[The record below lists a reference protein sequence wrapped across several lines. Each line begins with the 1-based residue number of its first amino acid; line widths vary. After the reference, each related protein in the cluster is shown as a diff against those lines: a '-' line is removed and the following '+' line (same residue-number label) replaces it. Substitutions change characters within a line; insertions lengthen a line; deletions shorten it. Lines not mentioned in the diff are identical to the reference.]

1 MSLAANTTRE
11 SLADNRADAEW
22 LDRLA
27 IDTIRT
33 LAIDAVQKA
42 NSGHA
47 GTPMAMAPV
56 VYTLWQQFLRY
67 DPADPHWPNRDRFV
81 LSCGHAS
88 MLLYSLLHLAGVRA
102 EDGGPAV
109 SLDDIKHFRQLN
121 SRTPGHPEYHMTTGV
136 ETTTGPL
143 GQGCGNSVGM
153 AMAGRWLADKFN
165 SPATTLFDYDVYV
178 LCSDGDMME
187 GVASEA
193 ASLAGHLKLSNLC
206 WIYDSNTIT
215 IEGHTDLAFNENVG
229 ERFQA
234 YGWNVLHVDN
244 AEDRDALVQALN
256 AFHKTDDR
264 PTMIIVN
271 SVIGYGAPH
280 KQGTAAAHSDA
291 LGEEEVRLAKRA
303 YGWPEDASFLV
314 PDGVRER
321 FADGVGKRG
330 AELNKAWRKVRQ
342 DFAQRNAKRAVELD
356 TLLAGKLPKGWEDA
370 LPSFKADTK
379 GMATRESSGKVLNA
393 IAERI
398 PWLLGGSADLA
409 PSNKTKLGF
418 DGAGTLQ
425 PGSPGGRNLHFGV
438 REHGMGAVCN
448 GLALS
453 GLRPFGATFLVFSD
467 YMRPAIRLAALMEL
481 PLFHV
486 FTHDSIGVG
495 EDGPTHQP
503 VEQLLALR
511 AIPGLLVLRPAD
523 ANEVAE
529 SYRVILGSERQPAC
543 LVLSRQGLPTFDR
556 QRYASAAGVARGA
569 YVLADSEGGEPQVIL
584 IGTGSEVQ
592 LCIDAYELLKK
603 EGIPARVVSMPSWHL
618 FEKQEQSYRNE
629 VLPPHITA
637 RVAVEQASVMGWD
650 RYAGSSGAIIG
661 MHTFGSSAPLSDL
674 LKKFGFT
681 PEKVYEAAKDQISRA
696 KSAEHKPPPRA
707 NA

>member
-1 MSLAANTTRE
+1 MSLAANAKRVP
-11 SLADNRADAEW
+11 SSDSRAEEDRF
-22 LDRLA
+22 DRLA

-56 VYTLWQQFLRY
+56 AYTLWQQFLRY

-88 MLLYSLLHLAGVRA
+88 MLLYSLLHLADVRA
-102 EDGGPAV
+102 DDGGPAV
-109 SLDDIKHFRQLN
+109 SLEDIKHFRQLN
-121 SRTPGHPEYHMTTGV
+121 SRTPGHPEYHLTTGV

-153 AMAGRWLADKFN
+153 AMASRWLAARFN
-165 SPATTLFDYDVYV
+165 SPGLTLFDYDVYV
-178 LCSDGDMME
+178 ICSDGDMME

-193 ASLAGHLKLSNLC
+193 ASLAGHLQLSNLC

-229 ERFQA
+229 ERFHA

-244 AEDRDALVQALN
+244 AEDRDALVRALN
-256 AFHKTDDR
+256 AFKKTNDR

-303 YGWPEDASFLV
+303 YGWPEDATFLV

-321 FADGVGKRG
+321 FAEGIGKRG
-330 AELNKAWRKVRQ
+330 AELNEAWRKLRR
-342 DFAQRNAKRAVELD
+342 DYAQRNAKQASELD
-356 TLLAGKLPKGWEDA
+356 TLLAGKLPDGWEAA
-370 LPSFKADTK
+370 LPSFKADAK

-393 IAERI
+393 VAERI
-398 PWLLGGSADLA
+398 PWLIGGSADLA

-425 PGSPGGRNLHFGV
+425 PGSPSGRNLHFGV
-438 REHGMGAVCN
+438 REHAMGAICN

-467 YMRPAIRLAALMEL
+467 YMRPAIRLASLMEL
-481 PLFHV
+481 PLFLI

-523 ANEVAE
+523 ANEVSE
-529 SYRVILGSERQPAC
+529 CYRVILNAKRQPAC

-556 QRYASAAGVARGA
+556 EKYGSASGVARGA
-569 YVLADSEGGEPQVIL
+569 YVLADAEGSEPEVIL
-584 IGTGSEVQ
+584 IGSGSEVR
-592 LCIDAYELLKK
+592 LCVETYEKLKQ

-618 FEKQEQSYRNE
+618 FEKQEQSYRDE

-637 RVAVEQASVMGWD
+637 RVAVEQGSVIGWD

-681 PEKVYEAAKDQISRA
+681 PEKVYEAAKEQIDRA
-696 KSAEHKPPPRA
+696 KSERKPTPRT

>member
-1 MSLAANTTRE
+1 MSLATSAKRDF
-11 SLADNRADAEW
+11 SADNRAEEDR
-22 LDRLA
+22 LDRLC
-27 IDTIRT
+27 INTIRT

-56 VYTLWQQFLRY
+56 AYTLWQQFLRY

-88 MLLYSLLHLAGVRA
+88 MLLYSLLHLANVRA
-102 EDGGPAV
+102 DDGSEAV
-109 SLDDIKHFRQLN
+109 SLEDIRHFRQLN
-121 SRTPGHPEYHMTTGV
+121 SRTPGHPEYHLTTGV

-143 GQGCGNSVGM
+143 GQGCGNSVGI

-165 SPATTLFDYDVYV
+165 SPDITLFDYDVYV
-178 LCSDGDMME
+178 ICSDGDMME

-215 IEGHTDLAFNENVG
+215 IEGHTDLTFSDDVG
-229 ERFQA
+229 ARFSA
-234 YGWNVLHVDN
+234 YGWNVLHVHD
-244 AEDRDALVQALN
+244 AEDRDALVKALN
-256 AFHKTDDR
+256 TFRKTNDR
-264 PTMIIVN
+264 PTMIVVN

-291 LGEEEVRLAKRA
+291 LGEEEVRLTKRA
-303 YGWPEDASFLV
+303 YGWPEDAFFLV

-321 FADGVGKRG
+321 FAEGVGKRG
-330 AELNKAWRKVRQ
+330 GELNAAWRKVRQ
-342 DFAQRNAKRAVELD
+342 DFAKRNAKRAEELD
-356 TLLAGKLPKGWEDA
+356 SLLAGKVPSGWESA
-370 LPSFKADTK
+370 LPSFKPDPK
-379 GMATRESSGKVLNA
+379 GMATRESSGKILNA
-393 IAERI
+393 VAERI
-398 PWLLGGSADLA
+398 PYLLGGSADLA

-425 PGSPGGRNLHFGV
+425 ADSPGGRNLHFGV
-438 REHGMGAVCN
+438 REHAMGAVCN
-448 GLALS
+448 GLALC

-481 PLFHV
+481 PVFHV

-529 SYRVILGSERQPAC
+529 SYRVILSTRNQPAC
-543 LVLSRQGLPTFDR
+543 LVLSRQGLPTYDR
-556 QRYASAAGVARGA
+556 ERYASAAGVARGA
-569 YVLADSEGGEPQVIL
+569 YVMADAEGGEPQVIL
-584 IGTGSEVQ
+584 IGTGSEVR
-592 LCIDAYELLKK
+592 LCVETYEKLKQ
-603 EGIPARVVSMPSWHL
+603 EGIPARLVSMPSWYL
-618 FEKQEQSYRNE
+618 FEQQEQSYRDE

-637 RVAVEQASVMGWD
+637 RVAVEQGSVIGWD

-681 PEKVYEAAKDQISRA
+681 PEKVYEAAKDQIARA
-696 KSAEHKPPPRA
+696 KSSEHKPTPRA

>member
-1 MSLAANTTRE
+1 MSLAANTKRD
-11 SLADNRADAEW
+11 SLADNRADEDR
-22 LDRLA
+22 LDRLC

-102 EDGGPAV
+102 DDGGPAV

-121 SRTPGHPEYHMTTGV
+121 SRTPGHPEYHMTSGV

-153 AMAGRWLADKFN
+153 AMGGRWLADKFN
-165 SPATTLFDYDVYV
+165 TPATTLFDYDVYV

-229 ERFQA
+229 ERFHA

-244 AEDRDALVQALN
+244 AEDRDALVRALN
-256 AFHKTDDR
+256 AFRKTDDR
-264 PTMIIVN
+264 PTMIVVN

-321 FADGVGKRG
+321 FAEGIGKRG
-330 AELNKAWRKVRQ
+330 AEINKAWRKVRQ
-342 DFAQRNAKRAVELD
+342 DFAKQNAKRAEELD
-356 TLLAGKLPKGWEDA
+356 TLLAGKLPQGWEDA
-370 LPSFKADTK
+370 LPSFKTDPK

-481 PLFHV
+481 PLFHI

-511 AIPGLLVLRPAD
+511 AIPGLLVLRPA
-523 ANEVAE
+523 
-529 SYRVILGSERQPAC
+529 C

-556 QRYASAAGVARGA
+556 ERYASAAGVARGA
-569 YVLADSEGGEPQVIL
+569 YVLADAEGGEPLVIL
-584 IGTGSEVQ
+584 IGTGSELR
-592 LCIDAYELLKK
+592 LCVETYEKLKQ

-618 FEKQEQSYRNE
+618 FEQQEQSYRNE

-637 RVAVEQASVMGWD
+637 RVAVEQGSVIGWD

-696 KSAEHKPPPRA
+696 KSSEHKPTPRT

>member
-1 MSLAANTTRE
+1 MSLAANTKRGP
-11 SLADNRADAEW
+11 SADSRADEDR

-27 IDTIRT
+27 INTIRT
-33 LAIDAVQKA
+33 LAVDAVQKA

-47 GTPMAMAPV
+47 GTPMAMAAV
-56 VYTLWQQFLRY
+56 AYTLWQQFLRY

-102 EDGGPAV
+102 DDGGPAV
-109 SLDDIKHFRQLN
+109 SLDDIKQFRQLN
-121 SRTPGHPEYHMTTGV
+121 SRTPGHPEYHLTTGV

-153 AMAGRWLADKFN
+153 AMASRWLADRFN
-165 SPATTLFDYDVYV
+165 SPDTTLFDYDVYV

-229 ERFQA
+229 ERFHA

-244 AEDRDALVQALN
+244 AEDRDALVRALN
-256 AFHKTDDR
+256 IFKKTDDR

-291 LGEEEVRLAKRA
+291 LGEEEVRLTKRA
-303 YGWPEDASFLV
+303 YGWPEDAFFLV

-321 FADGVGKRG
+321 FAEGVGKRG

-342 DFAQRNAKRAVELD
+342 DFAKQNAKQAEELD
-356 TLLAGKLPKGWEDA
+356 TLLAGKLPKGWDAA
-370 LPSFKADTK
+370 LPSFKADPK

-409 PSNKTKLGF
+409 PSNKTKLGLRRRRDAATRLARRTQSAF
-418 DGAGTLQ
+418 RRARTCDGRRLQ
-425 PGSPGGRNLHFGV
+425 RACGV
-438 REHGMGAVCN
+438 C
-448 GLALS
+448 

-481 PLFHV
+481 PLFHI
-486 FTHDSIGVG
+486 FTHDFDRRRRRRTDASAG
-495 EDGPTHQP
+495 
-503 VEQLLALR
+503 R
-511 AIPGLLVLRPAD
+511 AASGIARNSRSFGAAPCRRKRSGR
-523 ANEVAE
+523 
-529 SYRVILGSERQPAC
+529 ILSRHSEREK
-543 LVLSRQGLPTFDR
+543 S
-556 QRYASAAGVARGA
+556 AGV
-569 YVLADSEGGEPQVIL
+569 
-584 IGTGSEVQ
+584 
-592 LCIDAYELLKK
+592 
-603 EGIPARVVSMPSWHL
+603 
-618 FEKQEQSYRNE
+618 
-629 VLPPHITA
+629 
-637 RVAVEQASVMGWD
+637 
-650 RYAGSSGAIIG
+650 SGAEPAGI
-661 MHTFGSSAPLSDL
+661 ADL
-674 LKKFGFT
+674 R
-681 PEKVYEAAKDQISRA
+681 S
-696 KSAEHKPPPRA
+696 
-707 NA
+707 

>member
-1 MSLAANTTRE
+1 
-11 SLADNRADAEW
+11 
-22 LDRLA
+22 
-27 IDTIRT
+27 
-33 LAIDAVQKA
+33 
-42 NSGHA
+42 
-47 GTPMAMAPV
+47 
-56 VYTLWQQFLRY
+56 
-67 DPADPHWPNRDRFV
+67 
-81 LSCGHAS
+81 
-88 MLLYSLLHLAGVRA
+88 
-102 EDGGPAV
+102 
-109 SLDDIKHFRQLN
+109 
-121 SRTPGHPEYHMTTGV
+121 MTTGV

-143 GQGCGNSVGM
+143 GQGCGNSVGI
-153 AMAGRWLADKFN
+153 AMASRWLADKFN
-165 SPATTLFDYDVYV
+165 SPETTLFDYDVYV
-178 LCSDGDMME
+178 LCSDGDLME

-193 ASLAGHLKLSNLC
+193 ASLAGHLQLSNLC

-215 IEGHTDLAFNENVG
+215 IEGRTDLAFNEDVG

-234 YGWNVLHVDN
+234 YGWNVLHVDD
-244 AEDRDALVQALN
+244 AEDRDALTRALN
-256 AFHKTDDR
+256 AFRKTADR

-321 FADGVGKRG
+321 FAEGIGKRG

-342 DFAQRNAKRAVELD
+342 DFAKQSARRAEELD
-356 TLLAGKLPKGWEDA
+356 ALLAGKLPKGWEAA
-370 LPSFKADTK
+370 LPSFKADPK
-379 GMATRESSGKVLNA
+379 GIATRESSGKVLNA

-398 PWLLGGSADLA
+398 PWLIGGSADLA

-418 DGAGTLQ
+418 EGAGTLQ
-425 PGSPGGRNLHFGV
+425 PGSPGGRNLHYGV
-438 REHGMGAVCN
+438 REHAMGAVCN

-481 PLFHV
+481 PLFHI

-529 SYRVILGSERQPAC
+529 SYRVILNAERQPAC

-556 QRYASAAGVARGA
+556 ERYASAAGVARGA
-569 YVLADSEGGEPQVIL
+569 YVLADAEGSEPQVIL
-584 IGTGSEVQ
+584 IGTGSEVR
-592 LCIDAYELLKK
+592 LCVETYEKLKQ

-618 FEKQEQSYRNE
+618 FERQDQSYRDE

-637 RVAVEQASVMGWD
+637 RVAVEQGSVIGWD
-650 RYAGSSGAIIG
+650 RYTGSSGAIIG
-661 MHTFGSSAPLSDL
+661 MHTFGSSAPLPDL

-681 PEKVYEAAKDQISRA
+681 PEKMYEAAKDQIRRA
-696 KSAEHKPPPRA
+696 KPSEDKPTPRT
-707 NA
+707 NS

>member
-1 MSLAANTTRE
+1 MSLATNAKRDSST
-11 SLADNRADAEW
+11 DDRAEEDR
-22 LDRLA
+22 LDRLC
-27 IDTIRT
+27 INTIRT

-56 VYTLWQQFLRY
+56 AYTLWQQFLRY

-88 MLLYSLLHLAGVRA
+88 MLLYSLLHLANVRA
-102 EDGGPAV
+102 DDGGPAV
-109 SLDDIKHFRQLN
+109 SLDDIKQFRQLN
-121 SRTPGHPEYHMTTGV
+121 SRTPGHPEYHLTTGV

-153 AMAGRWLADKFN
+153 AMAGRWLAEKFN
-165 SPATTLFDYDVYV
+165 SPGLTLFDYGVYV
-178 LCSDGDMME
+178 ICSDGDMME

-215 IEGHTDLAFNENVG
+215 IEGHTDLTFSDDVG
-229 ERFQA
+229 ARFDA
-234 YGWNVLHVDN
+234 YGWNVLHVHD
-244 AEDRDALVQALN
+244 AEDRDALVKALN
-256 AFHKTDDR
+256 TFRTTDDR
-264 PTMIIVN
+264 PTMIVVN

-291 LGEEEVRLAKRA
+291 LGEEEVRLTKRA
-303 YGWPEDASFLV
+303 YGWPEDAFFLV
-314 PDGVRER
+314 PEGVHER
-321 FADGVGKRG
+321 FAEGIGKRG
-330 AELNKAWRKVRQ
+330 AELNAAWGKVRR
-342 DFAQRNAKRAVELD
+342 DCAQRNRKQAEELD
-356 TLLAGKLPKGWEDA
+356 SLLAGKVPSGWESA
-370 LPSFKADTK
+370 LPSFKPDPK

-425 PGSPGGRNLHFGV
+425 ADSPGGRNLHFGV
-438 REHGMGAVCN
+438 REHAMGAVCN
-448 GLALS
+448 GLALC

-467 YMRPAIRLAALMEL
+467 YMRPPIRLAALMEL
-481 PLFHV
+481 PVFHI

-529 SYRVILGSERQPAC
+529 SYRVILNAKNQPAC

-556 QRYASAAGVARGA
+556 ERYTSAAGVARGA
-569 YVLADSEGGEPQVIL
+569 YVLADADGDEPQVIL
-584 IGTGSEVQ
+584 IGTGSEVR
-592 LCIDAYELLKK
+592 LCVETYEKLKQ
-603 EGIPARVVSMPSWHL
+603 EGIP
-618 FEKQEQSYRNE
+618 
-629 VLPPHITA
+629 
-637 RVAVEQASVMGWD
+637 
-650 RYAGSSGAIIG
+650 
-661 MHTFGSSAPLSDL
+661 
-674 LKKFGFT
+674 
-681 PEKVYEAAKDQISRA
+681 
-696 KSAEHKPPPRA
+696 
-707 NA
+707 